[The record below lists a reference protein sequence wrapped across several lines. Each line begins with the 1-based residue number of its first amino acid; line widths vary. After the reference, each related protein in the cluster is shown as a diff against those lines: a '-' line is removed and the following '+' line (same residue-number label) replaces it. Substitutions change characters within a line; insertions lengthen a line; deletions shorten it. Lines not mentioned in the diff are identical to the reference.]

1 MAKRADKKQKSQTNT
16 TELVVVAFTQDIDQA
31 REYQVLL
38 QNNDI
43 PVTLKKQSKQPASAS
58 PRRDGPDSTDGIAV
72 LVPEECLDEALVCI
86 ESQVA
91 YDDFYDFALEDDE
104 DENQADYDDDLLD
117 DNF

>member
-16 TELVVVAFTQDIDQA
+16 SELVVVAFTQDIDQA
-31 REYQVLL
+31 REYEILL

-43 PVTLKKQSKQPASAS
+43 PATLKKQKD
-58 PRRDGPDSTDGIAV
+58 RPDSADGIAV

-86 ESQVA
+86 ESQGA
-91 YDDFYDFALEDDE
+91 FDDFYDFALEDEE